1 MRFATFARL
10 PLTHNSKFTSAC
22 SSIGTYL
29 FKDSGC
35 ALKSTSEV
43 YKTLVLLHL
52 SPSDGRRAGLSES
65 ASNLPQLA
73 AKTDSPACKM
83 LQTLKR
89 PTPTRNRRMPH
100 SAGLQK
106 HSGG

>member
-1 MRFATFARL
+1 MPLATFERL
-10 PLTHNSKFTSAC
+10 PLTHNSKFTRSC

-29 FKDSGC
+29 FNDSGC

-43 YKTLVLLHL
+43 YKTLVLLHM
-52 SPSDGRRAGLSES
+52 SPSDGSRAGLSES
-65 ASNLPQLA
+65 ASNLPRLA
-73 AKTDSPACKM
+73 AEADCLACKM

-89 PTPTRNRRMPH
+89 PTPTRNRRMPY